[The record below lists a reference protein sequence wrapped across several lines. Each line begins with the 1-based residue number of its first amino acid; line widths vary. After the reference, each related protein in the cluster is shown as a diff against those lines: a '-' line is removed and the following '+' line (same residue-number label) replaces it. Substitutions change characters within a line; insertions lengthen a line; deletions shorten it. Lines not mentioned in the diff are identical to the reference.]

1 MHFADMLKS
10 RHSAPFSIE
19 KSPPLSFTRPDAAI
33 VLFAR
38 EARFSI
44 EPEPAGGQLACISQF
59 LVSSHNCDYPRTE
72 FSSRRDTGWP
82 FNEQSNIEPN
92 TTFVLSNVF
101 SYVDLVFYHCNQR

>member
-1 MHFADMLKS
+1 MNFADMLEF

-38 EARFSI
+38 KARLSI
-44 EPEPAGGQLACISQF
+44 EPEPAGVQPACISQF
-59 LVSSHNCDYPRTE
+59 LVSSRNCDYPRTE

-82 FNEQSNIEPN
+82 FNEQPNVEPN
-92 TTFVLSNVF
+92 TTFILSNVF
-101 SYVDLVFYHCNQR
+101 PYVDLVFYHCTQC